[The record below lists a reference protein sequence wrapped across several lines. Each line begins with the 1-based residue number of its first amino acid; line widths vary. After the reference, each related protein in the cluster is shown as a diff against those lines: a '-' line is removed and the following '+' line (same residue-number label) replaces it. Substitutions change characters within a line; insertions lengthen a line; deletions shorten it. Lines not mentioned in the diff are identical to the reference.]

1 MTHTQNVAA
10 FLSVAGNSNGNI
22 AKIYCELVA
31 VELILKQHVC
41 LSDHNVPSGI
51 DRVKLKLATGNRS
64 GCAQQLTSLATK
76 LRNDLATIAVQ
87 SKDFTP
93 CQAPPDCY
101 PYLRYARI
109 AGDGW
114 GHPETSLEQLKSL
127 SETVSQLRFYLK
139 SKFGMPL

>member
-1 MTHTQNVAA
+1 MAHTQNIAA
-10 FLSVAGNSNGNI
+10 FLSISADSGSNI

-31 VELILKQHVC
+31 VELVLKQHVG

-51 DRVKLKLATGNRS
+51 DRVKLRMATGTKS
-64 GCAQQLTSLATK
+64 GCAAQLTNLATK

-87 SKDFTP
+87 NKNFTA
-93 CQAPPDCY
+93 CQAPPSCY
-101 PYLRYARI
+101 PYIRYARI
-109 AGDGW
+109 SGDGW
-114 GHPETSLEQLKSL
+114 GSPETSHEQLKSL